1 MDTKHLNELAVWLN
15 NNIDVEAGI
24 PVIFDDYVQE
34 YLEEELRKGQ

>member
-15 NNIDVEAGI
+15 NNIDVEAGL